1 MTKLKSKKMTKST
14 FAIIIMAI
22 AMVALMAFGG
32 TYAYFTATTD
42 KKSVTGLS
50 TGTVHLTASAIA
62 ASPDAATI
70 ENNKVVPGQKV
81 AGRVTIANA
90 SDVSTY
96 VFVKIVAQL
105 EGVDAS
111 NQVTDEDDLAEG
123 KYMLDFADGVAG
135 SGEVAK
141 TLTQYNDGSK
151 DIAGVYYFETAPA
164 DANKTL
170 AIYES
175 VTFKAIS
182 TSTEATAGTLM
193 GKTLTLTFATVAIQK
208 ATFDTV
214 QDAYAEVSA
223 KLA

>member
-1 MTKLKSKKMTKST
+1 MTKMKSKKMTKST

-32 TYAYFTATTD
+32 TYAYFTATTE
-42 KKSVTGLS
+42 KKSVEGLS
-50 TGTVHLTASAIA
+50 TGTVHLTASTIA
-62 ASPDAATI
+62 ASPDAAEI
-70 ENNKVVPGQKV
+70 EANKVVPGQKV

-96 VFVKIVAQL
+96 VFVKIVAKL

-111 NQVTDEDDLAEG
+111 NQVTAEKDLAEG
-123 KYMLDFADGVAG
+123 KYMLDFAAGVAG
-135 SGEVAK
+135 ANEVAK
-141 TLTQYNDGSK
+141 TLAQYEDV
-151 DIAGVYYFETAPA
+151 AGVYYFETAPG

-193 GKTLTLTFATVAIQK
+193 GKNLTLTFATVAIQK
-208 ATFDTV
+208 TGLSL
-214 QDAYAEVSA
+214 QEAYTEVSA